1 MHRYGIW
8 KNGPGEYLQGR
19 NRDADLENRHVDE
32 AGQRGGMNW
41 EVETGMYTPQCVKW
55 TAGACCTHRELSSVM
70 T

>member
-1 MHRYGIW
+1 M
-8 KNGPGEYLQGR
+8 QGR

-32 AGQRGGMNW
+32 AGKRGGMNW
-41 EVETGMYTPQCVKW
+41 EVETGMYTLPCVKW